1 MQEKNKVSPEPVSM
15 RILDQMEKEG
25 ICMECL
31 SSGDIVDLFRLQAKR
46 DDSGDKPVLK
56 NSAFTFFRDKIYF
69 AFNYSIVEKNE
80 KKDRTDLK
88 FTGAIINSSNGVLS
102 EDEKVSIEPQG
113 NKIHKRVYKAFG
125 TENSLP
131 VKVFFKSMI
140 EDALRPNIEITEMKL
155 VRNKLSL
162 IMKNNIK

>member
-1 MQEKNKVSPEPVSM
+1 MQETNNVSPEPVSM

-46 DDSGDKPVLK
+46 DDSGDKPILK
-56 NSAFTFFRDKIYF
+56 NSAFTFFPDKICF
-69 AFNYSIVEKNE
+69 AFNYSIAGKNE
-80 KKDRTDLK
+80 KKDRSDLK
-88 FTGAIINSSNGVLS
+88 FTGTIINGSNGVLS
-102 EDEKVSIEPQG
+102 EDEKVLIEPQG
-113 NKIHKRVYKAFG
+113 NKIHKRVYESFG
-125 TENSLP
+125 TGNSLP

-162 IMKNNIK
+162 ITKSKTR